1 MGQRCRDG
9 DVEPV
14 GDRCRV
20 SKRTDPEAVTN
31 AVPDVV
37 RGQRD
42 EQHPGQGAPR
52 VLQSARPHEEAQRE
66 AQRWDQC
73 GAVQGRSMGQIQSS
87 LWGGSKKEHQF
98 KQTGYSKNMV
108 FIFSLQSFAKKISLS
123 FKFFQSIGGLILRHL
138 QFFVGVWGCC

>member
-1 MGQRCRDG
+1 MGQRGRDG

-14 GDRCRV
+14 GDGCRV
-20 SKRTDPEAVTN
+20 SKRTDPEAATN

-52 VLQSARPHEEAQRE
+52 VLQSARPHKEAQRE

-73 GAVQGRSMGQIQSS
+73 GAVQGRPMGQ
-87 LWGGSKKEHQF
+87 
-98 KQTGYSKNMV
+98 T
-108 FIFSLQSFAKKISLS
+108 
-123 FKFFQSIGGLILRHL
+123 
-138 QFFVGVWGCC
+138 